1 MTESTMAATNGN
13 ATGRISAYVAV
24 AGVLIVGFF
33 FLRGSDWV
41 GASSLHSVMEA
52 SATILALILGA
63 MGLVRYY
70 SKKNNTFLFIGA
82 AFIGTGLLDGYH
94 GLVTSA
100 YFAPMLPSYLASLI
114 PWSWVASR
122 LFLSVLLWLSWLAWT
137 REDRRGESGRISE
150 RGVYAVSA
158 GLCAGSF
165 ILFVFVPLP
174 AAYYPEI
181 FFHRP
186 EEFVP
191 ALFFLLALIGYLR
204 KGQWKTDPFEHWLVL
219 SLIVGFLG
227 QAMFMSTSGV
237 LFDVEFD
244 IAHLLKKVSYVCV
257 LIGLLISMYA
267 TYRQAEDDAVALARE
282 VTERRHA
289 QESLAESLEKE
300 AAISAENVRLY
311 EQVREHADKLEA
323 RVAERT
329 EELRDANAQLQQAS
343 AHKSAF
349 LANMSHELRTPM
361 NAIIGITEMLEEDA
375 RDIGEEDFIEP
386 LGRIARAG
394 KHLLALI
401 NDVLDLSKIEAG
413 KLDFHYEDINLKEMA
428 QDTMV
433 TAQPLAD
440 KNGNTLTLD
449 CADDIGV
456 MRGDMTRVRQIVLN
470 LLSNA
475 CKFTDQGEVTM
486 RVAREAGSNPEMLIF
501 AVTDT
506 GIGMTEEQLGKLFQE
521 FVQADSSTTRKYGG
535 TGLGLSITKKLCEMM
550 GGDITATSTSGEGT
564 TFTARLP
571 AEPAEESD
579 QPRPAAARDVATLA
593 ASGRSNTVLVIDDD
607 ADVRDLMRRFLA
619 KEGFDVVTAAGG
631 AEGLRLA
638 RELKPAVITLDVIMP
653 GVDGWHVMQELKA
666 DPELATIPVVIIT
679 IIDEKNKGYAL
690 GATDYMSKPIDRARL
705 SQILEKF
712 HADAADRSVLVVEDD
727 ETTRALMC
735 RMMRDAGWEVT
746 EAENG
751 RVGLERLAENR
762 PELILLDLMMP
773 EIDGFEFRAQMR
785 ETPANRDIP
794 VVEVTAADLTD
805 DDRRRLRGGVEHI
818 LEKAA
823 YGRDELLDE
832 LRGLVANYATANQTR
847 AAAQGGDND

>member
-13 ATGRISAYVAV
+13 ATGRMTAYVAV
-24 AGVLIVGFF
+24 AVVLIVGFF
-33 FLRGSDWV
+33 ILRESDWV

-100 YFAPMLPSYLASLI
+100 YFAPMLPSDLASLI

-122 LFLSVLLWLSWLAWT
+122 LFLSVLLWLSWLAWM

-174 AAYYPEI
+174 PAYYPEL

-329 EELRDANAQLQQAS
+329 EELREANAQLQQAS

-475 CKFTDQGEVTM
+475 CKFTDQGKVTL

-550 GGDITATSTSGEGT
+550 GGDITATSVSGEGT

-571 AEPAEESD
+571 VEPAEEAD
-579 QPRPAAARDVATLA
+579 QPQPAAVEDVATLA
-593 ASGRSNTVLVIDDD
+593 AAARSNTVLVIDDD
-607 ADVRDLMRRFLA
+607 TDVRDLMRRFLA

-638 RELKPAVITLDVIMP
+638 RELMPAVITLDVIMP
-653 GVDGWHVMQELKA
+653 DVDGWHVMQELKA

-773 EIDGFEFRAQMR
+773 EIDGFEFLAQMR

-794 VVEVTAADLTD
+794 VVVVTAADLTD

>member
-1 MTESTMAATNGN
+1 MTESTTVTTNGN
-13 ATGRISAYVAV
+13 AAGRMSAYVAV
-24 AGVLIVGFF
+24 AGALIVGFF
-33 FLRGSDWV
+33 ILRGSDWT
-41 GASSLHSVMEA
+41 GASSLHSVVEA
-52 SATILALILGA
+52 SATILALILGV

-100 YFAPMLPSYLASLI
+100 YFAPMLPSDLASLI

-137 REDRRGESGRISE
+137 REDRLGESGRISE
-150 RGVYAVSA
+150 RGVYLVSA

-174 AAYYPEI
+174 AAYYPEL

-204 KGQWKTDPFEHWLVL
+204 KGDWKTDPFEHWLVL

-227 QAMFMSTSGV
+227 QAMFMSTSGG

-257 LIGLLISMYA
+257 LIGLLISMYGA
-267 TYRQAEDDAVALARE
+267 YRQVEEDAIELERE
-282 VTERRHA
+282 VNERRHA

-311 EQVREHADKLEA
+311 EQVREHADELEA
-323 RVAERT
+323 RVAART

-361 NAIIGITEMLEEDA
+361 NAIIGITKMLEEDA

-413 KLDFHYEDINLKEMA
+413 KLEFHYEDINLNEMA
-428 QDTMV
+428 RDTMV

-440 KNGNTLTLD
+440 KNGNKLTLD

-456 MRGDMTRVRQIVLN
+456 MRGDLTRVRQIMLN

-550 GGDITATSTSGEGT
+550 GGDISATSVSGEGT

-579 QPRPAAARDVATLA
+579 QPRPAAVEDVAALA
-593 ASGRSNTVLVIDDD
+593 AGGRSNTVLVIDDD

-638 RELKPAVITLDVIMP
+638 RKLKPAVITLDVIMP

-679 IIDEKNKGYAL
+679 IVDEKNKGYAL

-712 HADAADRSVLVVEDD
+712 RADGADRSVLVIEDD
-727 ETTRALMC
+727 ETNRALMC
-735 RMMRDAGWEVT
+735 RMMRDAGWTVA

-751 RVGLERLAENR
+751 RVGLERLVQA
-762 PELILLDLMMP
+762 PP
-773 EIDGFEFRAQMR
+773 
-785 ETPANRDIP
+785 T
-794 VVEVTAADLTD
+794 
-805 DDRRRLRGGVEHI
+805 
-818 LEKAA
+818 
-823 YGRDELLDE
+823 
-832 LRGLVANYATANQTR
+832 
-847 AAAQGGDND
+847 